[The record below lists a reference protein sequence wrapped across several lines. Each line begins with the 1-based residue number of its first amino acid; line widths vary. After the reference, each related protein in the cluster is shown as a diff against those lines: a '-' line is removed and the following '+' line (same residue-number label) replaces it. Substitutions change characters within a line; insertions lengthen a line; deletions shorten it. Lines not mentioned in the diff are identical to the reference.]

1 MPRKRTEAPAI
12 DLIERDFLSAIDR
25 LELKTPHHPVLSKK
39 VRAGTLRI
47 NKLTV
52 ALEAGHSRTK
62 IYDYPRVIA
71 RIGETQMPPR
81 EARNAREV
89 IKGLREENA
98 LLRREK
104 VAALS
109 ALAALALR
117 MQLSIKDHQKKI
129 RELERETKYPHRNSN
144 QVNTDNVISIKKE

>member
-1 MPRKRTEAPAI
+1 MPRRRPEAPGI
-12 DLIERDFLSAIDR
+12 DMIEKDFLLAIDR
-25 LELKTPHHPVLSKK
+25 LELKTPHHPVLIKK
-39 VRAGTLRI
+39 ARTGTLKL

-52 ALEAGHSRTK
+52 AVEAGHSRTK

-71 RIGETQMPPR
+71 RIAETQMP
-81 EARNAREV
+81 ARETRSARDV

-117 MQLSIKDHQKKI
+117 LQVSIKDHQKKI
-129 RELERETKYPHRNSN
+129 RELEREAKRPRSNSI
-144 QVNTDNVISIKKE
+144 QINTDNVFSIKKE